1 MDPTALVLIFVELLN
16 KVDQQKIFNINITL
30 FASGSIVPVSAWLT
44 ESKPSCFSRVLLLPR
59 KTSPLYKIGKFRH
72 LLAYI
77 GRFVFPIREPGR
89 LYQNRESPG
98 EIGRLERSEYET
110 KAYTP

>member
-1 MDPTALVLIFVELLN
+1 MDPTALVLVFVELLN
-16 KVDQQKIFNINITL
+16 KVDQQ
-30 FASGSIVPVSAWLT
+30 
-44 ESKPSCFSRVLLLPR
+44 LPQ

-98 EIGRLERSEYET
+98 EIGRLDRYEMDR
-110 KAYTP
+110 YTGQIMYV

>member
-16 KVDQQKIFNINITL
+16 KVDQQ
-30 FASGSIVPVSAWLT
+30 
-44 ESKPSCFSRVLLLPR
+44 LPR

-98 EIGRLERSEYET
+98 EIGRLERHEEAIIENCSLGTQSLLWEELKSQT
-110 KAYTP
+110 LIVRKPSK

>member
-16 KVDQQKIFNINITL
+16 KVDQQ
-30 FASGSIVPVSAWLT
+30 
-44 ESKPSCFSRVLLLPR
+44 LPR

-98 EIGRLERSEYET
+98 EIGRLDRYALELDLGASWCAGVIALLKSQSLKLSKARDRSVS
-110 KAYTP
+110 KDP

>member
-16 KVDQQKIFNINITL
+16 KVDQQ
-30 FASGSIVPVSAWLT
+30 
-44 ESKPSCFSRVLLLPR
+44 LPR

-89 LYQNRESPG
+89 LYQKRAKSGDLRGMQHKKVWIQGTVMSRNIIITPTPTCPNTSVV
-98 EIGRLERSEYET
+98 IGRL
-110 KAYTP
+110 

>member
-16 KVDQQKIFNINITL
+16 KVDQQ
-30 FASGSIVPVSAWLT
+30 
-44 ESKPSCFSRVLLLPR
+44 LPR

-98 EIGRLERSEYET
+98 EIGRLEMYGT
-110 KAYTP
+110 YTLIYYRGQLATNDHGRWS